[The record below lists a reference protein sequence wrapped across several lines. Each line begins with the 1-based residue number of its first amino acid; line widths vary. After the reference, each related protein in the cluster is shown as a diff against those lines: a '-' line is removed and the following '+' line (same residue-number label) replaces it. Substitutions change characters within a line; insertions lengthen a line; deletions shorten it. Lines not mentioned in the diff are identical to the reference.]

1 MRNDAYH
8 TSQVSIVRCGMV
20 AIEGEAEVESGF
32 FNFTAAVAV
41 VHHVNGG
48 TVEFSLNISFS
59 LDPHNDVLQNC
70 G

>member
-1 MRNDAYH
+1 
-8 TSQVSIVRCGMV
+8 MV
-20 AIEGEAEVESGF
+20 AIEAEAEVESGF
-32 FNFTAAVAV
+32 FNFTVAVAV

-48 TVEFSLNISFS
+48 TVEFTLNISFS